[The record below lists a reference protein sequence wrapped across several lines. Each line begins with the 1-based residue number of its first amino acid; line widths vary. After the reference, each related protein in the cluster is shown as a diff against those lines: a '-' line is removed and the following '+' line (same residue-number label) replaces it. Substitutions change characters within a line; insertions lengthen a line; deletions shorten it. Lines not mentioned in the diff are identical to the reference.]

1 MININEIKNG
11 MTIEYENNIYIIMEF
26 QHVKPGKGPA
36 FVKTKLRNLRTGAN
50 IEITF
55 NSNIKVSKA
64 NIQKQKVQYL
74 YNSSNSS
81 VFMNLD
87 TYEQIEINKDKIGDE
102 LDLLT
107 ENLELNV
114 IFFENE
120 FLGIELPDKI
130 EMKIISSDP
139 GVKGNTTSTATKE
152 AKLETGL
159 VIKVPMFINE
169 NDIVIIS
176 TKDKKYVSRK

>member
-87 TYEQIEINKDKIGDE
+87 TYEQIEINKEKIGDE

-120 FLGIELPDKI
+120 FLGVELPDKI

>member
-102 LDLLT
+102 FDLLT